1 MKQILN
7 DILASSQFEEGVAWK
22 RVYYNAGDKI
32 IEKDEIGNSIFL
44 VEDGCV
50 RVFGI
55 ADLEKDVKV
64 SPSLC
69 DLEKG
74 SIFGDV
80 CLYSSHRRT
89 ATVRALTNA
98 NILEIRSDL
107 LSAYL
112 DGHPEV
118 GYLFLKELFEIMAAR
133 LETAGDR
140 IEKLLAWG
148 IKAHDIDKYL

>member
-7 DILASSQFEEGVAWK
+7 DILESSQLEEGVAWK
-22 RVYYNAGDKI
+22 RVFYNAGDKI
-32 IEKDEIGNSIFL
+32 IEKDEIGSSIFF

-50 RVFGI
+50 RVFGV

-74 SIFGDV
+74 SIFGDI
-80 CLYSSHRRT
+80 CLYSRHRRT
-89 ATVRALTNA
+89 ATVRALTNSCV
-98 NILEIRSDL
+98 LEVRSEL

-112 DGHPEV
+112 DDHPEV
-118 GYLFLKELFEIMAAR
+118 GYVFLKGLFEIMAAR

>member
-1 MKQILN
+1 MKHILT
-7 DILASSQFEEGVAWK
+7 DILESPQLQEGIAWK
-22 RVYYNAGDKI
+22 RISYNAGDKI

-74 SIFGDV
+74 SIFGDI
-80 CLYSSHRRT
+80 CLFSSHRRI

-98 NILEIRSDL
+98 SVLEIRSDM

-112 DGHPEV
+112 DENPEQ
-118 GYLFLKELFEIMAAR
+118 GYLFLKGLFEVIVAR
-133 LETAGDR
+133 LETAGER

>member
-7 DILASSQFEEGVAWK
+7 TILASSQLEEGVAWK
-22 RVYYNAGDKI
+22 RVTYSAGDKI

-50 RVFGI
+50 RVFGV

-74 SIFGDV
+74 SIFGDI
-80 CLYSSHRRT
+80 CLYSRHRRI
-89 ATVRALTNA
+89 ATVKALTNA
-98 NILEIRSDL
+98 CVLEIQSDL

-112 DGHPEV
+112 DDHPEI
-118 GYLFLKELFEIMAAR
+118 GYLFLKGLFEIMATR
-133 LETAGDR
+133 LETAGER